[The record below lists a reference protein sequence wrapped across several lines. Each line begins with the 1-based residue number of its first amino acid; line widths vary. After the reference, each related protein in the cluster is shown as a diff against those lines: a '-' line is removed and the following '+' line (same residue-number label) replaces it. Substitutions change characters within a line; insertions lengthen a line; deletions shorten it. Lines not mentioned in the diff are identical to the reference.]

1 LIEIKKAINNSPI
14 RNIKINEYYYQQHS
28 CLVLE
33 CRALN
38 RKRPGRTWLLQERQ
52 ILCQWPD
59 LRSNL
64 GGWAICCS
72 IARMLKNQAGDQMRP
87 LLSGTPPIL
96 LKGILHEEDARHAM
110 ELGISGLIV
119 SNQGGRTLDTLPPTS
134 AVLARIRAAVGTD
147 YPLLVDGGIRR
158 GTDVL
163 KAIALAANAVL
174 IGVRMSMDWPTR
186 GRWASRTS
194 FACCAMTGNRD
205 GAVRM
210 QDAGGG
216 WRFHSV

>member
-1 LIEIKKAINNSPI
+1 
-14 RNIKINEYYYQQHS
+14 
-28 CLVLE
+28 
-33 CRALN
+33 
-38 RKRPGRTWLLQERQ
+38 
-52 ILCQWPD
+52 
-59 LRSNL
+59 
-64 GGWAICCS
+64 
-72 IARMLKNQAGDQMRP
+72 MLKNQAGDQMRP

-119 SNQGGRTLDTLPPTS
+119 SNHGGRTLDTLPPTS

-174 IGVRMSMDWPTR
+174 IGRPYVYGRANTGAMGVSHVIRLLRDDWES
-186 GRWASRTS
+186 RWR
-194 FACCAMTGNRD
+194 CA
-205 GAVRM
+205 
-210 QDAGGG
+210 DARR
-216 WRFHSV
+216 WRRLALPFCLTNPATVD